1 MPEYF
6 GGNWDALDECLRER
20 AILGPGDARAGGILL
35 RLRGCA
41 TAASAA
47 PDAFEMLLEV
57 LDDAVED
64 WRDRGVPCWV
74 LAVTDTPG
82 DIGLD
87 PLPDE
92 RG

>member
-1 MPEYF
+1 MGVRRDLPR
-6 GGNWDALDECLRER
+6 L
-20 AILGPGDARAGGILL
+20 DAR
-35 RLRGCA
+35 C
-41 TAASAA
+41 AA